1 MNLAIYITPKVVI
14 ILHQINERND
24 TTIQAMYVKRD
35 NEARSHFDCCHGQV
49 VSHSLSVCS

>member
-24 TTIQAMYVKRD
+24 TIRQAMYVKRD